1 MVRIVGMLRVKN
13 EATWLKAVLDAAGR
27 VCDALVVLDDGST
40 DATPEICRRHPKVA
54 EYLYQEE
61 VVLDEAR
68 DKNRLLKL
76 ALQLEPDWILALDG
90 DEVLED
96 AAPEIIR
103 REITLIDPVEPQFVA
118 FALQILYFWDDPL
131 TFRCEPSLY
140 GDFWQVRLF
149 TTWGQ
154 DVTRLTFLPTS
165 HGGNLHCG
173 SVPANLTGR
182 ARFIDVKVKHY
193 GYLSAAAR
201 QRKKEWYATRD
212 PKAFARGYY
221 DHLTSSEGMRLAT
234 WRERTEREAVSST
247 FIKPTA
253 YFTGYPIELISL
265 LPPGA
270 KRVLEVGCG
279 YGDGGRA
286 IKEGFPEVWVAG
298 AEWRW
303 AAYLAARAGLDAA
316 VYWQPGEPLPFPD
329 GFFDVVLLNHCLEK
343 FADPWT
349 VLSGLK
355 RYVAPG
361 GRVVAAVANARNLLN
376 LTRLAAGD
384 WDYTGTGVADI
395 ANLRF
400 FTPRTAAALFVY
412 CGLTVKEV
420 SFIPDPQVTISG
432 TSTEENAT
440 FSLQAGNLFLAG
452 LKREDLAELTARDIL
467 VVAEK
472 SAGRTSF
479 PQSEQTATK
488 PVAAGGAGSGSAG
501 GDEPPAKR
509 SSKPG
514 GASAENPDGFIS
526 VIIPVFNQLSFTKRC
541 LESIRDFTSL
551 PYELIVVDNGSTDGT
566 SAFLKTQKDLRVI
579 TNRSNRGFGPAVNQG
594 LALARGEYLVVLNND
609 TLVTPGWLEELLSA
623 LKTDP
628 AAGLA
633 GPVTNYASGPQCIPV
648 PYQADSEESIVAFA
662 RERAAAYKGKIRE
675 VFRLVGFCLA
685 VKRAVVEK
693 IGGFDPRF
701 ATGNFEDDD
710 FCLRARLAGFRLFIA
725 EGAFVHHYGHR
736 TFGGAG
742 LDFAARMAEN
752 WRRFKEKWGLDP
764 TRPLEAG
771 YPADLPARLK
781 FDRALHY
788 EPLPG
793 GGGECLKSL

>member
-1 MVRIVGMLRVKN
+1 MRIVGMLRVKN

-61 VVLDEAR
+61 SVLDEAR
-68 DKNRLLKL
+68 DKNRLLKM

-103 REITLIDPVEPQFVA
+103 REIALIDPVEPQFVA

-193 GYLSAAAR
+193 GYLSAETR

-212 PKAFARGYY
+212 PEAFARGYY
-221 DHLTSSEGMRLAT
+221 DHLTSSEGMRLAI
-234 WRERTEREAVSST
+234 WQERRERDAVSST

-265 LPPGA
+265 LPPGTR
-270 KRVLEVGCG
+270 RVLEVGCG

-286 IKEGFPEVWVAG
+286 IKEGLPEVWVAG

-303 AAYLAARAGLDAA
+303 TAYLAARAGLDAA
-316 VYWQPGEPLPFPD
+316 VYWRPGEPLPFPD

-361 GRVVAAVANARNLLN
+361 GKVIATVANARNLVN
-376 LTRLAAGD
+376 LVRLAGGD
-384 WDYTGTGVADI
+384 WDYTATGVADI

-400 FTPRTAAALFVY
+400 FTPRTAAALFAY
-412 CGLTVKEV
+412 CGFKVKEI
-420 SFIPDPQVTISG
+420 SFVPDPQIAISG
-432 TSTEENAT
+432 ASSAESTP
-440 FSLQAGNLFLAG
+440 FSLQAGNLHLVG
-452 LKREDLAELTARDIL
+452 LSGEDLAELTARDIL

-472 SAGRTSF
+472 SAGKTSLS
-479 PQSEQTATK
+479 QSEQSATS
-488 PVAAGGAGSGSAG
+488 PVAAGRTGPGSAG
-501 GDEPPAKR
+501 RDEPTMGKSP
-509 SSKPG
+509 
-514 GASAENPDGFIS
+514 ELIS
-526 VIIPVFNQLSFTKRC
+526 IIIPVFNQLSFTKRC
-541 LESIRDFTSL
+541 LESIRNFTSL
-551 PYELIVVDNGSTDGT
+551 PYELIIIDNGSTDET
-566 SAFLKTQKDLRVI
+566 SAFLKSQKDLKVI
-579 TNRSNRGFGPAVNQG
+579 TNESNRGFGPAVNQG

-609 TLVTPGWLEELLSA
+609 TLVTPGWLEELLYA
-623 LKTDP
+623 LKTGP

-648 PYQADSEESIVAFA
+648 PYQPDNEESIVTFA
-662 RERAAAYKGKIRE
+662 RERAVAYKGKIRE

-685 VKRAVVEK
+685 IRRAVVEK

-710 FCLRARLAGFRLFIA
+710 FCLRARLAGFRLYIA
-725 EGAFVHHYGHR
+725 EGAFIHHYGHQ
-736 TFGGAG
+736 TFVGAG

-764 TRPLEAG
+764 ARPVEMG

-788 EPLPG
+788 EPLHEVAG
-793 GGGECLKSL
+793 NG